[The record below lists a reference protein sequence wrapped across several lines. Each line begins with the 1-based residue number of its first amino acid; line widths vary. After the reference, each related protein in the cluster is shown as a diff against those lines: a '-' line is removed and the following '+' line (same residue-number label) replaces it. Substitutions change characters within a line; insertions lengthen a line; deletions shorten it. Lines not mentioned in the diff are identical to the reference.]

1 MQFLLHGGL
10 AADAG
15 DAMIRHGHR
24 VHQIAELTDQT
35 LASGTPDKLLADLA
49 QRQWCLLTADR
60 DFIHGVYD
68 QGLSF
73 PLCMVLLLGQP
84 PQCSAAVD
92 RLFERYKRLSPKR
105 LYTVTPGRVKVRQL
119 PG

>member
-10 AADAG
+10 AADVG

-24 VHQIAELTDQT
+24 VHQIGELADQVPV
-35 LASGTPDKLLADLA
+35 ASVPKELLADLA
-49 QRQWCLLTADR
+49 KRQWCLLTADR
-60 DFIHGVYD
+60 DFIHAVYD

-73 PLCMVLLLGQP
+73 PLCMVLLIAEPRQRG
-84 PQCSAAVD
+84 AAVD